1 MTTINKMEWY
11 TEEDIQEFYYKE
23 HGESQTLDSIP
34 HNEAIGLMAE
44 SLGLEYNKE
53 MKMYEYVG

>member
-1 MTTINKMEWY
+1 MKTLNEQEWY
-11 TEEDIQEFYYKE
+11 TEEDIQEFYYRE
-23 HGESQTLDSIP
+23 HGESQTLDAIP

-53 MKMYEYVG
+53 MGMYEYVG